1 MWDFTEDDKRRVEEI
16 YQHFLPLYPNI
27 DKKLLYDRIL
37 SGYCY
42 VENGLWLETI
52 EDWEIVFNESKL
64 PEHIRPL
71 WYLTNNH
78 NVI

>member
-42 VENGLWLETI
+42 GENGT
-52 EDWEIVFNESKL
+52 VA
-64 PEHIRPL
+64 
-71 WYLTNNH
+71 
-78 NVI
+78 